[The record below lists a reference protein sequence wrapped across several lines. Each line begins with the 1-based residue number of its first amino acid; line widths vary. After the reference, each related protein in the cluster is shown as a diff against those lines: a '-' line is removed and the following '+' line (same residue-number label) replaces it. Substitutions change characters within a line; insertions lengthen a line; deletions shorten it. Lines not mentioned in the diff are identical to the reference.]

1 MYSVYL
7 CKKLSNNFYN
17 LKNDKNLLNDYIRKY
32 NLKDE
37 GVEKKYYK
45 NNILI
50 ETKNDNLYFFKIT
63 DKNIFYEKNYL
74 FTEYQKDMISSFHF
88 TNVDYEEEYKVYKN
102 TINNVSVISKI
113 FDNYFELEFISDDL
127 NSIKK
132 IIIL

>member
-7 CKKLSNNFYN
+7 CKKYDNNFYN
-17 LKNDKNLLNDYIRKY
+17 LKNDKNLLNDFIRKY
-32 NLKDE
+32 NLKDK
-37 GVEKKYYK
+37 GIEKKYYK

-50 ETKNDNLYFFKIT
+50 ETFNDNLYFFKIT
-63 DKNIFYEKNYL
+63 DKNIFYEENYL
-74 FTEYQKDMISSFHF
+74 FTEYQKDIINSFHF

-102 TINNVSVISKI
+102 KINNVYVISKI

>member
-7 CKKLSNNFYN
+7 CKKLKNNFYN
-17 LKNDKNLLNDYIRKY
+17 LKNDKNLLNHYIEKY

-37 GVEKKYYK
+37 GIEKKYYK

-50 ETKNDNLYFFKIT
+50 ETLNDNLYFFKIT

-74 FTEYQKDMISSFHF
+74 FTEYQKDIISSFHF